1 MTRSVVYEGSV
12 HCVSVVRLTFA
23 AAVESTGRI
32 ASPRLQLSQRLP
44 PDELARRQATFPV
57 GRRTRGRRFILLIA
71 SGQTDGQTDR
81 RVATQR
87 GSESCSTAV
96 STINQLA
103 TLVRGANDFTATPD
117 AKGLPVAA
125 SA

>member
-32 ASPRLQLSQRLP
+32 ASPRLQLSLRLSLRLP

-57 GRRTRGRRFILLIA
+57 GRRTRGRRFIIN
-71 SGQTDGQTDR
+71 SQRTDGRTDRQTDSN
-81 RVATQR
+81 A
-87 GSESCSTAV
+87 ESGRE
-96 STINQLA
+96 L
-103 TLVRGANDFTATPD
+103 
-117 AKGLPVAA
+117 
-125 SA
+125 